1 MSYHE
6 EKLIQLAEGN
16 AAVNK
21 KLAAMRK
28 NCDLNE
34 KSSKI
39 EAAINKI
46 GRKETDLIELREHAL
61 ALQESYDRTA
71 VSEAQK
77 SRSRNKP
84 PVTEQKVNRHHT
96 RYYDDL

>member
-6 EKLIQLAEGN
+6 EQLTRLAEGN

-28 NCDLNE
+28 KSDLNE
-34 KSSKI
+34 KRTRI
-39 EAAINKI
+39 ETAMNKI

-61 ALQESYDRTA
+61 ALQESFDRAA
-71 VSEAQK
+71 VSEAQN
-77 SRSRNKP
+77 SRAQNKP
-84 PVTEQKVNRHHT
+84 PVTEQKVNRHYI
-96 RYYDDL
+96 R